1 MPHQRSKKARKLA
14 AFALGATSAV
24 TAACGHKTEI
34 ATRTVTLHAPLQC
47 APSLEGAAPF
57 GLFLASG
64 DFDPT
69 VGVQQ
74 RMRDVGA
81 TLTGIPAATRSLVV
95 DVGAGDLDWRGVR
108 DVMPSGDVDVLL
120 WPYLSPC
127 ALSTSVDRGSGVLL
141 GAVSAT
147 RAIVVGGVAP
157 PPPAS
162 LPRAW
167 VADLTTGALAPMRDG
182 LLTARARAS
191 VTSFG
196 GGALVAGGVSAV
208 DGTPLATAEVFV
220 STLHEVGDFDH
231 VPIALSG
238 QRHDHGALTLAT
250 GETLLVGGVGSNDLA
265 LRSLEIV
272 DPVARSSRSQG
283 LAQLEVARANP
294 IVVRLANG
302 EILVAGGTDDQL
314 MPVTKLE
321 WLTAD
326 GRAAARRS
334 RDFVGRKR
342 RGFVAL
348 PGGGALAVIAPDPN
362 DSAAFQSVWVI
373 SADGEPE
380 AASAIG
386 SPLTGKPGSDI
397 ALFPGTEG
405 EPLLWTGE
413 RWLRWSPW
421 TGVFTQL
428 DIAPPS
434 VTDLPLGPDGIA
446 IASPEPGLAL
456 FLTLDDTRITGLRF
470 GARSTFA
477 TIVLPLFAGDAATDR
492 LFASPDRLVLP
503 GTTTS
508 IAIDPQNGVTLIAG
522 ATVFL
527 TDVTFAGVAIDL
539 DAPTGEPPLIV
550 LRDENGTETEIG
562 AAACALPATP
572 GAAQSIH
579 LERSGASVHVG
590 ARDCGVT
597 LRADARIAIGLR
609 GAADSER
616 SAARN
621 VRVGRR

>member
-1 MPHQRSKKARKLA
+1 MA
-14 AFALGATSAV
+14 AFALSATSVV
-24 TAACGHKTEI
+24 TVACGHKTEI
-34 ATRTVTLHAPLQC
+34 TTRTVTLHAPLQC

-57 GLFLASG
+57 GQFFASG

-69 VGVQQ
+69 VQVTHEV
-74 RMRDVGA
+74 RTIGA
-81 TLTGIPAATRSLVV
+81 TLEGMPSATRALVV
-95 DVGAGDLDWRGVR
+95 DISVGGSDVDWRGVR

-120 WPYLSPC
+120 WPNLSPC
-127 ALSTSVDRGSGVLL
+127 ALSTAVDRGSGVLL
-141 GAVSAT
+141 GAIDEA

-157 PPPAS
+157 APNP

-167 VADLTTGALAPMRDG
+167 VADLTTGALTPMRDG
-182 LLTARARAS
+182 LLTARARGS
-191 VTSFG
+191 VTPFG
-196 GGALVAGGVSAV
+196 NGALVAGGVSAV
-208 DGTPLATAEVFV
+208 DGTPLANAEVYV

-231 VPIALSG
+231 TPIALSG
-238 QRHDHGALTLAT
+238 PRHDHGAIKLTT
-250 GETLLVGGVGSNDLA
+250 GETLLVGGIGATDLA
-265 LRSLEIV
+265 LRSLEII
-272 DPVARSSRSQG
+272 DPVGRSSRSQG
-283 LAQLEVARANP
+283 LAQLEIARANP
-294 IVVRLANG
+294 IVMRLANG
-302 EILVAGGTDDQL
+302 EILVAGGTDDQM

-321 WLTAD
+321 WLTPD

-348 PGGGALAVIAPDPN
+348 PGGGALAVIAPDPT

-477 TIVLPLFAGDAATDR
+477 TIVLPLFAGDASTDR
-492 LFASPDRLVLP
+492 LFAAPDRLVLP

-508 IAIDPQNGVTLIAG
+508 IAIDPQNGVTLITG

-527 TDVTFAGVAIDL
+527 TDVTFAGVSIDL

-550 LRDENGTETEIG
+550 LRDENGIEIEIG

-590 ARDCGVT
+590 ARDCGVR
-597 LRADARIAIGLR
+597 LRADARIAIGFR

-616 SAARN
+616 SAAKN
-621 VRVGRR
+621 VRVSRR